1 MDTYNYSPNGIDYD
15 PDLLYGGP
23 ADAAPRRKQ
32 RPPRDGE
39 RVASSSRGDQRN
51 ASRDSYEDSRREP
64 ATRARRRSACDTV
77 AQREEISE
85 RDRQRKTARASENAP
100 RRCAARK
107 SRQRKPPSEE

>member
-39 RVASSSRGDQRN
+39 RVASSSRGDQRKRVEGTAN
-51 ASRDSYEDSRREP
+51 EDSP
-64 ATRARRRSACDTV
+64 ARTCDESAPQKRMRHGRAT
-77 AQREEISE
+77 
-85 RDRQRKTARASENAP
+85 
-100 RRCAARK
+100 
-107 SRQRKPPSEE
+107 